1 MSPKADNVF
10 AAAMELSEDE
20 RIELADRLF
29 FSVTPER
36 QAEIDRLWAK
46 EAERRLQSLRD
57 GTAKSVPWDQLR
69 DELLTRAEK

>member
-1 MSPKADNVF
+1 MSAKIDTVF

-29 FSVTPER
+29 TSVTSER
-36 QAEIDRLWAK
+36 QEEVDRLWAE

-57 GTAKSVPWDQLR
+57 GTAKSVPWEQVR
-69 DELLTRAEK
+69 DSLLNRAQK

>member
-1 MSPKADNVF
+1 MNAKVDTVF

-20 RIELADRLF
+20 RIDLADRLF

-36 QAEIDRLWAK
+36 QEEIDRLWTE

-57 GTAKSVPWDQLR
+57 GTAKSVPWEQVR
-69 DELLTRAEK
+69 DSLLNRVQK